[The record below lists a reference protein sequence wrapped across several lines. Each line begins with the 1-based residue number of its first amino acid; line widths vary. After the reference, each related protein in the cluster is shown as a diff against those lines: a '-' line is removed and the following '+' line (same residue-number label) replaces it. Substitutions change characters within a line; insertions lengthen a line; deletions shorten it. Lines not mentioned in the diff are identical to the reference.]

1 MESLAGTVAVVL
13 AEAGGAAL
21 QGLER
26 GGDAG
31 NVLGTTACGHG
42 ASDADGAGGLLEP
55 RALAEEVVDGRDQ
68 VERVS
73 GGRVE
78 ALAGALGQGAEGLV
92 AGGLGG
98 AALSARHVGR
108 AASAYHAARDEV

>member
-26 GGDAG
+26 GEDAG
-31 NVLGTTACGHG
+31 NVLGTTARGN
-42 ASDADGAGGLLEP
+42 GAGDANSTGDLLEP
-55 RALAEEVVDGRDQ
+55 RALAKGGVDGSDQ
-68 VERVS
+68 VEHVS

-78 ALAGALGQGAEGLV
+78 ALGGALGQGAEGLV